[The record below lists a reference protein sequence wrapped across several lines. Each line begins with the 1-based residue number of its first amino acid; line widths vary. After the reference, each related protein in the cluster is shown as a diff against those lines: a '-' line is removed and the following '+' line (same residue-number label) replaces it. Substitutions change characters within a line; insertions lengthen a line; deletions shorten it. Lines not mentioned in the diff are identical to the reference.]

1 MQKGY
6 SSEGLALKCSCRILV
21 RVAALSQTS
30 PSMTMLE
37 GIIRGKIGK
46 LETKSAGSQWG
57 FSRECTP
64 AASLEATMHVLLL
77 LFVA

>member
-1 MQKGY
+1 
-6 SSEGLALKCSCRILV
+6 
-21 RVAALSQTS
+21 
-30 PSMTMLE
+30 MTMLE

-57 FSRECTP
+57 FSREGTP
-64 AASLEATMHVLLL
+64 AASLEATMHVILL